1 MKILDV
7 KGKGCPMPLIETKKA
22 LKGLQVNESL
32 KIIIDNETSVKNVI
46 HFLND
51 NNIAVG
57 QNTETDGVFELIV
70 NTTETIPEEV
80 DETAYC
86 SSSSCE
92 MGIDYVVMLTKSRL
106 GEGSDELGEALA
118 GAMINTLKS
127 MDTLPGK
134 IMVLNS
140 GVNLVVKGSLVIND
154 MRDLEKS
161 GVDIM
166 VCGAC
171 LDYFGKMDDL
181 AVGRVS
187 NMHDILQGM
196 LNADKVINF

>member
-7 KGKGCPMPLIETKKA
+7 KGKPCPMPLIETKKA
-22 LKGLQVNESL
+22 LKDLNSDETL
-32 KIIIDNETSVKNVI
+32 KIIIDNETSVKNVM

-51 NNIAVG
+51 NKIPVRQSGEAG
-57 QNTETDGVFELIV
+57 IFELLV
-70 NTTETIPEEV
+70 SKTDENLEEV

-86 SSSSCE
+86 SPGTEKGSS
-92 MGIDYVVMLTKSRL
+92 YVVLLAKNRL

-134 IMVLNS
+134 IIIINS
-140 GVNLVVKGSLVIND
+140 GVDLVVKGSLVIK
-154 MRDLEKS
+154 DLKELEQA
-161 GVDIM
+161 GVDII

-171 LDYFGKMDDL
+171 LDYFGKMNDL
-181 AVGRVS
+181 EVGRVS
-187 NMHDILQGM
+187 NMFDILDSM
-196 LNADKVINF
+196 LKADKVIHF

>member
-7 KGKGCPMPLIETKKA
+7 KGKRCPMPLIETKKA
-22 LKGLQVNESL
+22 LKGLQANESL
-32 KIIIDNETSVKNVI
+32 KIIIDNETSVKNVV

-57 QNTETDGVFELIV
+57 QNTETDGVYELIV

-86 SSSSCE
+86 SSSGE
-92 MGIDYVVMLTKSRL
+92 KGNNYVVMLSKNRL
-106 GEGSDELGEALA
+106 GEGSDELGEALV

-134 IMVLNS
+134 IMILNS
-140 GVNLVVKGSLVIND
+140 GVNLVVNGSLVIND

-171 LDYFGKMDDL
+171 LDYFGKMDEL

-187 NMHDILQGM
+187 NMHDILEGVI
-196 LNADKVINF
+196 NADKVMNF

>member
-7 KGKGCPMPLIETKKA
+7 KGKRCPMPLIETKKA
-22 LKGLQVNESL
+22 LKGLQANESL
-32 KIIIDNETSVKNVI
+32 KIIIDNETSVKNVV

-57 QNTETDGVFELIV
+57 QNTETDGIYELIV

-86 SSSSCE
+86 SSSGE
-92 MGIDYVVMLTKSRL
+92 KGNNYVVMLSKNRL
-106 GEGSDELGEALA
+106 GEGSDELGEALV

-134 IMVLNS
+134 IMILNS
-140 GVNLVVKGSLVIND
+140 GVNLVVNGSLVIND

-171 LDYFGKMDDL
+171 LDYFGKMDEL

-187 NMHDILQGM
+187 NMHDILEGM
-196 LNADKVINF
+196 LNADKVMNF